1 MIEYFKCLKNMFKE
15 AKVSDIGETV
25 EETSEKTS
33 ENINESGGNTGK
45 DKGKRKKSSIWS
57 THPSTEDRIAN
68 LRNIRY

>member
-1 MIEYFKCLKNMFKE
+1 MFKE

-45 DKGKRKKSSIWS
+45 DKGKRKKHEIDMVNG
-57 THPSTEDRIAN
+57 PILKKCLFLLCR
-68 LRNIRY
+68 